1 MMKTLLIIAL
11 LLVSVVARAGEP
23 PFHWI
28 YAENKDEMRGTVE
41 HTAGMQSTNQVF
53 FEFPYNDDRG
63 SSLLVMVRDKPGI
76 GKDVMLI
83 ISKGQF
89 HCEHDGC
96 TVLIKFDDEK
106 PRSFEGSNYSGGT
119 PNALHIG
126 PYKTLVQKL
135 KKYKKMT
142 IEAPFFQAGR
152 RQFTFALEPALVWQY

>member
-1 MMKTLLIIAL
+1 MKTLLILAL
-11 LLVSVVARAGEP
+11 SLAPAVVLAGEP

-28 YAENKDEMRGTVE
+28 YSENKDEMRGTVE

-53 FEFPYNDDRG
+53 FEFPYNDPRG
-63 SSLLVMVRDKPGI
+63 SSLLGMVRDKPGI

-89 HCEHDGC
+89 HCEPDGC
-96 TVLIKFDDEK
+96 SVLIKFDDEK
-106 PRSFEGSNYSGGT
+106 PRTFEGSTYSGGT

-135 KKYKKMT
+135 KKHKKMI
-142 IEAPFFQAGR
+142 IEAPFFQGGR
-152 RQFTFALEPALVWQY
+152 RQFSFSLEPALVWPH